1 MTEFGRAWRSL
12 VLCGLIGLAAC
23 SRSVAP
29 ADTLRRGNG
38 PEPDSLDPALA
49 RSDSAATIL
58 RDAYE
63 GLARLDVNAVA
74 IPAAAEAWS
83 VSADGR
89 TWIYTLR
96 ANGRWSNGEPV
107 TADDFVRSWRRLVDP
122 ATGSQYA
129 EVLAPVENARA
140 IVEGR
145 QPPASLGVEAPD
157 ARTLI
162 VHLQAPTAYFPA
174 LTAHWSTFP
183 TYHGLPPDPPGRT
196 VTNGAYRPSE
206 WRVGAQVTAR
216 RNPHYRSAESVTI
229 AEVRYLHVTD
239 PRDEYS
245 RYRGGELDTT
255 YSLPAAALDQLTA
268 RHGAQVHRA
277 PQLGVY
283 FYGFNLQQPP
293 FRDAPLLRRALA
305 MSVDRERLVSMV
317 TALGEAPAYGWVP
330 DGIAEYTPQRF
341 EWKDWPRVR
350 RLEEARK
357 LYAAAGYGPRHP
369 LRLDLRYPT
378 GATHEKIA
386 LAVAAMW
393 QEALGVDVRPV
404 GEEFRSLL
412 ESINRGEAVLF
423 RSSWIGDYND
433 PYTFL
438 SVLQS
443 NFGINLVHYRN
454 ADYDRWLD
462 RSESTA
468 DRPTRRFALESA
480 EHTALQDVPLIPLYF
495 YVNKHLVAPRVRGW
509 YDNVMNVVYTQDL
522 SIAPAAA
529 GARPDPR

>member
-1 MTEFGRAWRSL
+1 MSRLGRVWRPL
-12 VLCGLIGLAAC
+12 ALGVLLALGAC
-23 SRSVAP
+23 TRAVAP
-29 ADTLRRGNG
+29 HDTLRRGNG

-58 RDAYE
+58 RDVYE
-63 GLARLDVNAVA
+63 GLARLDHDAKP
-74 IPAAAEAWS
+74 IPAAAQAWS
-83 VSADGR
+83 VSRDGL
-89 TWIYTLR
+89 TWTYTLR
-96 ANGRWSNGEPV
+96 SDERWSNGDPV
-107 TADDFVRSWRRLVDP
+107 TADDFVHSWRRLVDP
-122 ATGSQYA
+122 STGSQYA
-129 EVLAPVENARA
+129 EVLAPVVNARA

-145 QPPASLGVEAPD
+145 ETPDRLGVEAID
-157 ARTLI
+157 ARTLV
-162 VHLQAPTAYFPA
+162 VHLQAPTAYFAA

-183 TYHGLPPDPPGRT
+183 TYHGQVPAPPGET
-196 VTNGAYRPSE
+196 ITNGAFVPSE
-206 WRVGAQVTAR
+206 WRVGAQVTAL
-216 RNPHYRSAESVTI
+216 RNPQYRAADTVTI
-229 AEVRYLHVTD
+229 ARVRYLHVAD

-255 YSLPAAALDQLTA
+255 YSLPAASLDQLTR

-293 FRDAPLLRRALA
+293 FRDAPQLRRALA
-305 MSVDRERLVSMV
+305 LAVDRERLVSMV

-330 DGIAEYTPQRF
+330 EGVADYSPQRF
-341 EWKDWPRVR
+341 EWRDWSRDRRV
-350 RLEEARK
+350 EEAQR
-357 LYAAAGYGPRHP
+357 LYALAGYGPARP
-369 LRLDLRYPT
+369 LHLDLRYPT

-393 QEALGVDVRPV
+393 HEALGVDVRPV

-443 NFGINLVHYRN
+443 QFGINLVHYRN

-462 RSESTA
+462 QSESTA
-468 DRPTRRFALESA
+468 DPQVRRSALESA
-480 EHTALQDVPLIPLYF
+480 ERTALQDVPLIPLYF

-522 SIAPAAA
+522 SLDPADA
-529 GARPDPR
+529 GLDAHRR